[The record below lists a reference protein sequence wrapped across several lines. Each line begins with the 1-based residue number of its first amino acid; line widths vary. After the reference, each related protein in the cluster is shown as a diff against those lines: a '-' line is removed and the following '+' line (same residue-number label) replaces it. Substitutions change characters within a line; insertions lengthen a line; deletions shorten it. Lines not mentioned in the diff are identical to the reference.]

1 MGYSYSASLNTFFH
15 TSVPDRNVPSDAVD
29 ITDEQHEELML
40 RQARGMRIQAGEGGL
55 PEAVVREAGSAVV
68 ATTQ

>member
-1 MGYSYSASLNTFFH
+1 MGYSYSASLNAFFH
-15 TSVPDRNVPSDAVD
+15 TSLPDCSVPSDAVD

-40 RQARGMRIQAGEGGL
+40 SQARGLQIQTGEGGL

-68 ATTQ
+68 ATAE